1 MHAHSELRLITN
13 PSAEEKLTQGI
24 TTEVLGQDG
33 VSVAPVPEDMKTE
46 WEKRIQ
52 SLDGTIDR
60 RWPWNSVAEYLDE
73 LDEAAPAINAA
84 HYAPHG
90 NLRSHI
96 AGFEDRELAAGE
108 VAELQ
113 ERLEQAIDGGAF
125 DCPRE

>member
-1 MHAHSELRLITN
+1 
-13 PSAEEKLTQGI
+13 
-24 TTEVLGQDG
+24 
-33 VSVAPVPEDMKTE
+33 MKTE

-84 HYAPHG
+84 HYALHG

-113 ERLEQAIDGGAF
+113 EGSSRRSTAARL